1 MIEAYNPG
9 RHNVQAVKDLLA
21 MAMGRPPPERIQA
34 LFNYFYNETTHP
46 IFVAS
51 DNNNITG
58 MIGIDITMKPYGWI
72 THIAVQPDLRK
83 KGIGRR
89 LIDYVFKTFSLE
101 SLALETDQDAVDFYR
116 ACGFAAEE
124 IESKWSGVH
133 RFRCIKGQ
141 MLESVL
147 QYYIISE
154 QERSMKN
161 AIDDVKT
168 KGRAAKLA
176 SRRLAYL
183 STDIKNKAL
192 DYIADDILLRKDEI
206 LAANEKDYK
215 TAQSSGMG
223 AAMLDRLMLNE
234 SRLEGI
240 AADTI
245 AVAALPDPVGDVFE
259 MRTMP
264 NGLQIGK
271 KRVPIGVI
279 GAIYESRPNVTV
291 DIASL
296 CLKSG
301 NAVILRGGK
310 ETINSNTAI
319 VKVIQGACKRAGM
332 PAGCVQFIEN
342 TDRALV
348 DEMLKMNDVIDLI
361 IPRGGSGLIRSVASK
376 ATMPVLTGGIGVCH
390 AYIDK
395 DADIKMAVDIVY
407 NAKVQRPTVCNALDT
422 VLVHADIAEIYLPE
436 MAAELHKANVELHC
450 DAKSLDIL
458 KGEKG
463 LKLLPAEEA
472 DWGREFLALIAAVK
486 VVDSLDEALEHIE
499 RYGSGHSE
507 AIVTED
513 YNSAMRFL
521 NEVDAACVYVNAST
535 RYTDGGQFGL
545 GAEVGI
551 STQKLHA
558 RGPMGLKELTT
569 YKWIIFGNG
578 QVRP

>member
-1 MIEAYNPG
+1 
-9 RHNVQAVKDLLA
+9 
-21 MAMGRPPPERIQA
+21 
-34 LFNYFYNETTHP
+34 
-46 IFVAS
+46 
-51 DNNNITG
+51 
-58 MIGIDITMKPYGWI
+58 MK
-72 THIAVQPDLRK
+72 
-83 KGIGRR
+83 
-89 LIDYVFKTFSLE
+89 S
-101 SLALETDQDAVDFYR
+101 
-116 ACGFAAEE
+116 
-124 IESKWSGVH
+124 
-133 RFRCIKGQ
+133 
-141 MLESVL
+141 
-147 QYYIISE
+147 
-154 QERSMKN
+154 
-161 AIDDVKT
+161 AIDDLKA

-192 DYIADDILLRKDEI
+192 NNIAADILARKDEI
-206 LAANEKDYK
+206 LAANRKDYE
-215 TAQSSGMG
+215 
-223 AAMLDRLMLNE
+223 AAKAGGFSAALLDRLMLND

-240 AADTI
+240 AADTH
-245 AVAALPDPVGDVFE
+245 AVAALPDPVGETYE

-291 DIASL
+291 DIACL

-319 VKVIQGACKRAGM
+319 VRVIQGACKKAGM
-332 PAGCVQFIEN
+332 PAGCVQFIDN

-348 DEMLKMNDVIDLI
+348 DAMLKMNDVIDLI
-361 IPRGGSGLIRSVASK
+361 IPRGGAGLIKSVAEN
-376 ATMPVLTGGIGVCH
+376 ATMPVVTGGIGVCH
-390 AYIDK
+390 TYVDK
-395 DADIKMAVDIVY
+395 SADIRKAVDIVY

-422 VLVHADIAEIYLPE
+422 VLIHTDIAESYLPE
-436 MAAELHKANVELHC
+436 MAAALNKDRVELHC
-450 DAKSLDIL
+450 DERALAILAEDKSL
-458 KGEKG
+458 
-463 LKLLPAEEA
+463 KLVPAVED
-472 DWGREFLALIAAVK
+472 DWGKEFLALIAAIK
-486 VVDSLDEALEHIE
+486 VVDSLDDALEHIE
-499 RYGSGHSE
+499 KYGSGHSE

-513 YNSAMRFL
+513 YPGAMRFL

-535 RYTDGGQFGL
+535 RFTDGSQFGL

-569 YKWIIFGNG
+569 YKWIIFGTG